1 MHRLR
6 KMSWKRLAC
15 QPLSPLQVLNTA
27 NHTEFLTDKDWTGTT
42 KYFSK
47 RCLPPQGMPIEISES
62 SQSSSKLKR
71 SFCGRESI
79 SESSVGV

>member
-15 QPLSPLQVLNTA
+15 QPLSPLQLVGLCMV
-27 NHTEFLTDKDWTGTT
+27 LTDKDWTGTT